1 MSTTVLPLKRFV
13 DPARPITYGIVQAGP
28 DVEGGVPYIRPVDME
43 EHRGVPDPVA
53 LRTTSRE
60 IAATYGRSRIQR
72 GDVVVSIGPSF
83 GKTMLVEDLRLEG
96 ANLTQGTAR
105 VAPGPGVY
113 GRFLQWA
120 LQSGQAVAHWEASV
134 GGATFRALNLG
145 PLAET
150 PVPRWELRSQRVI
163 ADYLDTET
171 ARIDALIAKK
181 EALSQGVNE
190 RLGAMVSR
198 SLGGDQPWRTDA
210 LPSLPEAWEWIAARH
225 IFPTVTV
232 GVVVNPSHYF
242 TEVGVPFI
250 HGTDI
255 RLGEI
260 DQSSLKHLSDEDSRG
275 PLAKSR
281 LQSGDVIAMRVG
293 EPGRA
298 AVVPPEL
305 EGANCASV
313 IIFKRSGMLDS
324 WLVAEFLNSSPG
336 RAQVEMAQYG
346 AAQGVLNVSDALA
359 IRFPVPPL
367 DVQRVLREQ
376 LGETRRS
383 ARVLI
388 EKLSAQIALLEEH
401 RQALI
406 TAAVT
411 GELEVPGVAA

>member
-1 MSTTVLPLKRFV
+1 MRASVPLKRLVSINPETLPENTAPSFEFQYV
-13 DPARPITYGIVQAGP
+13 DIGSVGRGRLVEEPPTLAFADAPSRARRVL
-28 DVEGGVPYIRPVDME
+28 RP
-43 EHRGVPDPVA
+43 
-53 LRTTSRE
+53 
-60 IAATYGRSRIQR
+60 
-72 GDVVVSIGPSF
+72 GDTVVSTVRTYLRAVLPIEKPG
-83 GKTMLVEDLRLEG
+83 LVGSTGFACLRPRRGLD
-96 ANLTQGTAR
+96 
-105 VAPGPGVY
+105 P
-113 GRFLQWA
+113 RFLGWWA
-120 LQSGQAVAHWEASV
+120 QSDRLIEEVVARSV
-134 GGATFRALNLG
+134 GVSYPAINPSELGLIRFPLRPASEQRA
-145 PLAET
+145 
-150 PVPRWELRSQRVI
+150 I

-181 EALSQGVNE
+181 KALSQGVNE
-190 RLGAMVSR
+190 RLRAKVSR
-198 SLGGDQPWRTDA
+198 SLGGDQPWRADA
-210 LPSLPEAWEWIAARH
+210 LPALPEEWEWIAARH
-225 IFPTVTV
+225 IFPRVTV

-255 RLGEI
+255 RVGGI
-260 DQSSLKHLSDEDSRG
+260 DQGSLKYLSDEDSRG

-281 LQSGDVIAMRVG
+281 LQAGDVIAMRVG

-298 AVVPPEL
+298 AVVTPEL

-313 IIFKRSGMLDS
+313 IIFKRSDLLDP
-324 WLVAEFLNSSPG
+324 WLVAEFMNSSPG

-367 DVQRVLREQ
+367 GVQRALREQ
-376 LGETRRS
+376 LGE
-383 ARVLI
+383 ARKGARTLI

-406 TAAVT
+406 TAAVS